1 MLFNSLNFIIF
12 LFAVVIFYYLLPKNT
27 WRKVFL
33 LGASYYFYACFD
45 LTMLPILL
53 AVTGVAYVYGR
64 IRESQILKH
73 VQNDTMGN
81 NWSVNLKSGKGLLV
95 VTIVVLLL
103 PLLTFKYL
111 DFLMDSTKD
120 ILWLASITV
129 EMPDF
134 ELFLPIGISFY
145 TFMAVGYV
153 VDVYKGKV
161 PVEKNALDFAL
172 FVGFFPQIASGPIGR
187 AGQLIPQLKEKK
199 TLLYKNLSN
208 GVKMM
213 LWGFFMKLVVGDR
226 AGIYVDTVFGN
237 YTHHNGVSL
246 MLATFM
252 YTIQIYCDFAGYSLI
267 AIGAARTMGIELM
280 ENFHRPYFATSVAD
294 FWRKWH
300 ISLST
305 WFRDYVYF
313 PCGGSRCSKP
323 KMYRNLMITFLVS
336 GLWHGAAYNFII
348 WGGYHGVN
356 QILGRLLQPAKD
368 KVRNILHMGDNSKV
382 RRVLDILITFCI
394 VAYGWMLFYAPN
406 MQFIVDVTKGYF
418 NFGMPYIHQTTIF
431 FFGIGFAILFLKDYK
446 DEYLSTMVVEYADRH
461 PKITMVCNYL
471 KYALLAVLIVY
482 IGVLGGGQF
491 IYFKF

>member
-12 LFAVVIFYYLLPKNT
+12 LFAVVVIYYLLPRNS
-27 WRKVFL
+27 WRKMFL

-53 AVTGVAYVYGR
+53 AVTGVAYAYGH
-64 IRESQILKH
+64 IRERQTL
-73 VQNDTMGN
+73 N
-81 NWSVNLKSGKGLLV
+81 NGKGLLV
-95 VTIVVLLL
+95 GTIVLLLL
-103 PLLTFKYL
+103 PLLAFKYL
-111 DFLMDSTKD
+111 DFLMESTAD
-120 ILWLASITV
+120 MLSLASFTV

-161 PVEKNALDFAL
+161 PVEKNMLDFAL

-187 AGQLIPQLKEKK
+187 AGQLIPQLKVKQPV
-199 TLLYKNLSN
+199 LYKNLSA

-237 YTHHNGVSL
+237 YMHHNGVSL
-246 MLATFM
+246 LLATFM

-280 ENFHRPYFATSVAD
+280 ENFRRPYFATSVAD

-313 PCGGSRCSKP
+313 PCGGSRCGQFKT
-323 KMYRNLMITFLVS
+323 YRNLMITFLVS
-336 GLWHGAAYNFII
+336 GLWHGAAYNFIL

-356 QILGRLLQPAKD
+356 QILGRMFQPAKD
-368 KVRNILHMGDNSKV
+368 KKLASIRDDSNV
-382 RRVLDILITFCI
+382 RRVLDIFMTFCL
-394 VAYGWMLFYAPN
+394 VAYGWMLFYAPD

-418 NFGMPYIHQTTIF
+418 NFGIPYIHQTTIF
-431 FFGIGFAILFLKDYK
+431 FFGIGFVILFLKDYK
-446 DEYLSTMVVEYADRH
+446 DEYLSDKVTAFGQKY
-461 PKITMVCNYL
+461 PKMTVACNFL
-471 KYALLAVLIVY
+471 KYALLSILIVW

>member
-12 LFAVVIFYYLLPKNT
+12 LASVVIIYYLLPKNT

-33 LGASYYFYACFD
+33 LGSSYYFYACFD

-53 AVTGVAYVYGR
+53 AVTGVAYGYGR
-64 IRESQILKH
+64 VREKQILKQ
-73 VQNDTMGN
+73 VQNVDNGDN
-81 NWSVNLKSGKGLLV
+81 QHNGKGLLAF
-95 VTIVVLLL
+95 TIILLLL
-103 PLLTFKYL
+103 PLMAFKYL
-111 DFLMDSTKD
+111 DFLMDSTAD
-120 ILWLASITV
+120 MLSLASLTV

-161 PVEKNALDFAL
+161 PVEKNLLDFAL

-187 AGQLIPQLKEKK
+187 AGQLIPQLKEKQP
-199 TLLYKNLSN
+199 LLYKNLSA

-237 YTHHNGVSL
+237 YMHHNGVSL

-252 YTIQIYCDFAGYSLI
+252 YTVQIYCDFAGYSLI
-267 AIGAARTMGIELM
+267 AIGAARTMGIELI
-280 ENFHRPYFATSVAD
+280 ENFRRPYFATSVAD

-336 GLWHGAAYNFII
+336 GLWHGAAYNFIL

-356 QILGRLLQPAKD
+356 QIFGRLLQPAKD
-368 KVRNILHMGDNSKV
+368 KVRSILNIGDDSNV
-382 RRVLDILITFCI
+382 RRVLDIFMTFCL
-394 VAYGWMLFYAPN
+394 VAYGWMLFYAPD

-418 NFGMPYIHQTTIF
+418 SFEMPYIHQTTIF
-431 FFGIGFAILFLKDYK
+431 FFGIGFTILLLKDYK
-446 DEYLSTMVVEYADRH
+446 DEYLSDKVTAFGQKY
-461 PKITMVCNYL
+461 PKVSVACNYL
-471 KYALLAVLIVY
+471 KYALLSVLIVW